1 MKFADNLF
9 SRANYS
15 IFVILLCVS
24 CFSACSKTSQVD
36 FKGDRASDGGGD
48 SVNTGSGIMS
58 SSAGGFTKQ
67 TTSSGFTVSAS
78 HGAVLHK
85 SVSGTTAGGYKV
97 EYNIQGQM
105 TQ

>member
-1 MKFADNLF
+1 MKYVNNLLF
-9 SRANYS
+9 RANYR
-15 IFVILLCVS
+15 IVLFLCCVS
-24 CFSACSKTSQVD
+24 FFSACSKTSQVD
-36 FKGDRASDGGGD
+36 FKGDRASEGGGN
-48 SVNTGSGIMS
+48 SVVTGTGVLS